1 MPIQESSQVL
11 LMTSSDFLRRA
22 TSRGGRFL
30 ADQRGATAIE
40 YGLMV
45 ALIGIAILAV
55 VFTTGQNINNTLYG
69 QITNALANMM

>member
-1 MPIQESSQVL
+1 
-11 LMTSSDFLRRA
+11 MTSFGLVRSAR
-22 TSRGGRFL
+22 SCIGRFI

-45 ALIGIAILAV
+45 ALIGVAIMTI

-69 QITNALANMM
+69 RITNALAAMF

>member
-1 MPIQESSQVL
+1 
-11 LMTSSDFLRRA
+11 MTSFAFVRSAR
-22 TSRGGRFL
+22 SRIGRFI

-45 ALIGIAILAV
+45 SLIGVAIMTI

-69 QITNALANMM
+69 QITNALANM

>member
-1 MPIQESSQVL
+1 
-11 LMTSSDFLRRA
+11 MTSFGFIRSA
-22 TSRGGRFL
+22 KSCIGRFI

-45 ALIGIAILAV
+45 ALIGIAIMTI

-69 QITNALANMM
+69 HITNALTAMF

>member
-1 MPIQESSQVL
+1 MSRFGLVHSAKSSV
-11 LMTSSDFLRRA
+11 
-22 TSRGGRFL
+22 GRFL

-45 ALIGIAILAV
+45 ALIGVAIMTI

-69 QITNALANMM
+69 RITTALTAMF